1 MKLENRINIEE
12 LARQTLKNILSSK
25 GIIYR
30 HYENKFK
37 SKESYSKEIKN
48 SAIQIESSKT
58 KERERKL
65 C

>member
-1 MKLENRINIEE
+1 

-37 SKESYSKEIKN
+37 SKESNSEEIKN
-48 SAIQIESSKT
+48 SSIQIESSKT